1 MIAIIINKIKIINFQ
16 SNHCEKL
23 LAEALQTTVV
33 LEEAKEI
40 VTVSETP
47 KILEEEDDTFEEMS
61 KQPRINVND
70 DDDDEDKFQE
80 MTSVQNDMD
89 EKEDEDEIFKI
100 KEEEVD
106 EEDQLLDA
114 TSPMTKSMDLLGND
128 IVKSIEKA
136 NILYEG
142 DDLGNIFKGNNDLN
156 SSEDDMEFKPVTSG
170 KKKKRNK
177 NNKNS
182 NNHSEA
188 SSFADSESSEAMEA
202 AMENKNEGWS
212 FETDSND
219 IFKLL
224 NMGQQSQ
231 TTTENNVKEEKAA
244 LEDVFKFDSE
254 LVTSEETATANNKPE
269 LKMST
274 SLNYEDEEKEEENKD
289 VGGRENGLSQSL
301 TSWAT
306 TTSTSESEVGN
317 SPNPRATSKKKGKK
331 KKKR

>member
-1 MIAIIINKIKIINFQ
+1 M
-16 SNHCEKL
+16 
-23 LAEALQTTVV
+23 
-33 LEEAKEI
+33 
-40 VTVSETP
+40 
-47 KILEEEDDTFEEMS
+47 FEEMS

-70 DDDDEDKFQE
+70 DDDDDKFQE

-100 KEEEVD
+100 KEDVD

-142 DDLGNIFKGNNDLN
+142 DDLGNLFKGNNDIN

-188 SSFADSESSEAMEA
+188 SSF
-202 AMENKNEGWS
+202 
-212 FETDSND
+212 
-219 IFKLL
+219 
-224 NMGQQSQ
+224 
-231 TTTENNVKEEKAA
+231 
-244 LEDVFKFDSE
+244 
-254 LVTSEETATANNKPE
+254 
-269 LKMST
+269 
-274 SLNYEDEEKEEENKD
+274 
-289 VGGRENGLSQSL
+289 
-301 TSWAT
+301 
-306 TTSTSESEVGN
+306 
-317 SPNPRATSKKKGKK
+317 
-331 KKKR
+331 